1 MTEVI
6 KQFRESNR
14 KLFEI
19 TKSER
24 TPLPHNGEISVMK
37 QRVLRGGETT
47 FRTGF
52 SFKLDGREYF
62 EPTIEDA
69 EKILHNAG
77 FELKRK
83 DYGLTEYVNKER
95 QQKYLAIVSKN
106 EEITN
111 AWRKISEN
119 AHKLLF
125 SGEFPKCYVRF
136 GSLPKSGKSRN
147 YMDNRQ
153 EEGISVFAAVKIDE
167 RYYVNVAGGMFMLF
181 AGMEN
186 RPAFLVSGDVL
197 NETGSDGEP
206 LLRNAKVI
214 SEIDKNVIFGYN
226 YFIKDVYDGRIS

>member
-14 KLFEI
+14 KFFEI
-19 TKSER
+19 AKSER
-24 TPLPHNGEISVMK
+24 SPLPHNGEISVMK
-37 QRVLRGGETT
+37 QRVLIGGEST

-52 SFKLDGREYF
+52 SFRLDGREYF

-69 EKILHNAG
+69 EKILRSAG

-83 DYGLTEYVNKER
+83 DYGFTEYVNEER
-95 QQKYLAIVSKN
+95 QRKYLAVVSKN

-125 SGEFPKCYVRF
+125 SGEYPKCYVRF

-147 YMDNRQ
+147 YMDDKL

-167 RYYVNVAGGMFMLF
+167 RYYVDIAGGMFMFF
-181 AGMEN
+181 AGVEN
-186 RPAFLVSGDVL
+186 RPAFLVSGDLL

-206 LLRNAKVI
+206 LLRNAAVI
-214 SEIDKNVIFGYN
+214 SEIDKNVIFGYLD
-226 YFIKDVYDGRIS
+226 FIKNVYDDKIS